1 MPTKKTKLTRIMI
14 SVKPETADVLKR
26 MAELQNSTLSGTA
39 GPILDGVAPH
49 LTRMVA
55 FMEAARDA
63 PQRTQKAIIETLD
76 RMEAEIMGIE
86 HAEVARFDEMISK
99 KSGAESDKSEGEPP
113 CL

>member
-1 MPTKKTKLTRIMI
+1 MTQETKRITI
-14 SVKPETADVLKR
+14 TVNAGTADILRR
-26 MAELQNSTLSGTA
+26 MAELQNATLSGTA

-86 HAEVARFDEMISK
+86 HAEAARFNELTGRK
-99 KSGAESDKSEGEPP
+99 TVAEGDEGESQPP